1 MLSHTENT
9 KKSKLSDL
17 KPSKA
22 KILNGLETA
31 RLSAAVSLD
40 KKAENVLILDV
51 SELTS
56 FTDYFVICSAPS
68 ERQVQAIAKQVLTE
82 LKGHG
87 RAPIGI
93 EGFEEGSW
101 ALVDCGDVVFHC
113 FVDTKRRYYDLEGF
127 WTDAKSLPLEEDA
140 SESAPLLH

>member
-1 MLSHTENT
+1 MLSHTE
-9 KKSKLSDL
+9 KSKPSDRKLS
-17 KPSKA
+17 KP

-31 RLSAAVSLD
+31 RLCAAVSLD

-82 LKGHG
+82 LKGNG
-87 RAPIGI
+87 RAPIGS

-113 FVDTKRRYYDLEGF
+113 FVDSMRCYYDLEGF
-127 WTDAKSLPLEEDA
+127 WTDAKNMPLKEETA
-140 SESAPLLH
+140 PKSAPLLH